1 MVEETRNKTRGRAA
15 KALVVA
21 WLALGALAIHARE
34 ALPLAADPALEQRL
48 NALTENLRCLVCQ
61 NQSIAD
67 SHADLAVDL
76 KNQIREMMAQ
86 GRSDAQIVDFLVQR
100 YGDYVLF
107 KPPMKPTTTFLWIGP
122 FLLLFL
128 GSIVLLRGVARNR
141 ARAADETDN
150 TRGDPA
156 ARAGVE

>member
-1 MVEETRNKTRGRAA
+1 MAENRPDKLRSYAAAAIAAVMV
-15 KALVVA
+15 
-21 WLALGALAIHARE
+21 ALAAPPLVAKE
-34 ALPLAADPALEQRL
+34 AAPLADNPALEQRL

-67 SHADLAVDL
+67 SHAELAIDL

-107 KPPMKPTTTFLWIGP
+107 RPPMKPATALLWAGP
-122 FLLLFL
+122 FLLLL
-128 GSIVLLRGVARNR
+128 AGTLMLLRGVARNR
-141 ARAADETDN
+141 ALGEEQ
-150 TRGDPA
+150 GKE
-156 ARAGVE
+156 GGK

>member
-1 MVEETRNKTRGRAA
+1 MAENRPDKLRSNAAAAIAAVMV
-15 KALVVA
+15 
-21 WLALGALAIHARE
+21 ALAAPPLVAKE
-34 ALPLAADPALEQRL
+34 AAPLADNPALEQRL

-67 SHADLAVDL
+67 SHAELAIDL

-107 KPPMKPTTTFLWIGP
+107 RPPMKPATALLWAGP
-122 FLLLFL
+122 FMLLLAGTL
-128 GSIVLLRGVARNR
+128 MLLRGVARNR
-141 ARAADETDN
+141 ALGEEQ
-150 TRGDPA
+150 GKE
-156 ARAGVE
+156 GGK